1 VNQLIFITQEA
12 LYLVLVCSGPPVV
25 ISLVVGLLI
34 AVFQAT
40 TQIQEQTLTFAPKMV
55 IVFVSPS
62 RSSTSSRRCWRAD
75 PEAVNPFQNQLEQ
88 IFADLG
94 YKTSLSLTIIAVAL
108 IACRVLPLCFMSP
121 FLGGD
126 QIDPQ
131 IKIGIGVL
139 LSILMFPAVEPRI
152 HELPVNALFVVL
164 LIMKEVFIGMTLAFI
179 VSFTFEA
186 AKIAGNLV
194 DVMSGA
200 QMAQVMA
207 PMIQQQATLYS
218 TYKMMVATALFLT
231 LNGHHLVIET
241 LAESVMAIPLDQFP
255 RFSRGMFGYWDTHI
269 RIFGDMLRIGIIL
282 SGPGMIATFLTDLAM
297 GMINRVATQ
306 LQVFFVAMA
315 IKPLMAAAMTFMV
328 IYMILDR
335 MRLEFGH
342 MLALLQDAVRMLQ

>member
-1 VNQLIFITQEA
+1 MNQFE
-12 LYLVLVCSGPPVV
+12 
-25 ISLVVGLLI
+25 
-34 AVFQAT
+34 
-40 TQIQEQTLTFAPKMV
+40 
-55 IVFVSPS
+55 
-62 RSSTSSRRCWRAD
+62 
-75 PEAVNPFQNQLEQ
+75 NQLEQ

-94 YKTSLSLTIIAVAL
+94 YKTSVSLTIVAVAL

-131 IKIGIGVL
+131 VKIGVGLL
-139 LSILMFPAVEPRI
+139 LSIVMFPAVEPRI
-152 HELPVNALFVVL
+152 HELPVNALFFVL
-164 LIMKEVFIGMTLAFI
+164 LVLKEVLIGVTLAFI

-186 AKIAGNLV
+186 ARIAGNLV

-218 TYKMMVATALFLT
+218 TFKMMLATTLFLT

-241 LAESVMAIPLDQFP
+241 LADSVVAVPIDRFP
-255 RFSRGMFGYWDTHI
+255 TFSRGMFSYWEAHL
-269 RIFGDMLRIGIIL
+269 RIFGDMMRVGLIL
-282 SGPGMIATFLTDLAM
+282 AGPGMIATFVTDLAM

-315 IKPLMAAAMTFMV
+315 IKPLVAAAITFMV

-342 MLALLQDAVRMLQ
+342 MVALLKEAVRLLQ